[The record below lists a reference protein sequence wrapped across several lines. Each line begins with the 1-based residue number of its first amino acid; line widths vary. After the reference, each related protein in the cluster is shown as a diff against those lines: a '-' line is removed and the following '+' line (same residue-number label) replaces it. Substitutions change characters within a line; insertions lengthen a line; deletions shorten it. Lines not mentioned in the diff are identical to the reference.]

1 MSKDKMESE
10 SEDEYTIAS
19 ITSLHQ
25 SKRQK
30 DMKLSRQNQAD
41 ILAELKAATDE
52 KESWFRRYEEKSD
65 KLSVLSY
72 KYDLLKKECEKLA
85 SQIDSLSS
93 ESFKKTNNNFST
105 YKR

>member
-41 ILAELKAATDE
+41 KVAELILE
-52 KESWFRRYEEKSD
+52 
-65 KLSVLSY
+65 
-72 KYDLLKKECEKLA
+72 
-85 SQIDSLSS
+85 IDSLSS
-93 ESFKKTNNNFST
+93 ESFKKINNNFPT
-105 YKR
+105 CKR